1 MRKYKVNILLKNGHQ
16 MEFITNTDVRTAERQ
31 VILGDEYILTKD
43 LYVISFRHIK
53 KMTVEEKCT
62 NW

>member
-16 MEFITNTDVRTAERQ
+16 LEFITNTDVRTAERQ
-31 VILGDEYILTKD
+31 VILGDEYILTRD
-43 LYVISFRHIK
+43 LYVISFRHVK
-53 KMTVEEKCT
+53 KMTVEEKCH